1 MPTIKMN
8 KRFVKIFLVILVVY
22 TVASGTLVVLNAL
35 GLIMVV
41 EGTSMVPTYHDG
53 DLLII
58 QRNMDKDKIEVQ
70 DIIIFHSPSNW
81 NQLIVHRV
89 IERVTINN
97 QLYFRTRGDNNNIA
111 DQWYVP
117 EDNVEAV
124 VTWNIPL
131 LGQMLII
138 IYNPIVRVT
147 IAGLAI
153 SFIIVEIFYGRN
165 GQKHPL

>member
-1 MPTIKMN
+1 MPSIKTN
-8 KRFVKIFLVILVVY
+8 KRIAKILFMILVVY
-22 TVASGTLVVLNAL
+22 TVASGILVALNAL
-35 GLIMVV
+35 ELIMVV

-58 QRNMDKDKIEVQ
+58 QRNVDKENIEVT

-89 IERVTINN
+89 IERVIMNN
-97 QLYFRTRGDNNNIA
+97 QLYFRTRGDNNNVA

-117 EDNVEAV
+117 EDNVVAV

-138 IYNPIVRVT
+138 IYNPIVRVI

>member
-1 MPTIKMN
+1 MPAIKTN
-8 KRFVKIFLVILVVY
+8 KRIAKIFLVILMVY

-58 QRNMDKDKIEVQ
+58 QRNMDKDKIEFG

-89 IERVTINN
+89 IERVTISN
-97 QLYFRTRGDNNNIA
+97 QSHFRTRGDNNNVA

-117 EDNVEAV
+117 EDNVVAV

-138 IYNPIVRVT
+138 IYNPIVRVI

-153 SFIIVEIFYGRN
+153 SFILVEVFYGRN